1 MDYIHQKQYSDEIS
15 RLRYDGN
22 INEAINKCH
31 EATTAFPESNFF
43 YKILG
48 DLYVQGNDYHNAA
61 KAYLEQL
68 KHLSEKPEQFKTFA
82 RFYKLIKTKMPSDF
96 LNQYNSAILDAV
108 RNGEIAQNIYK
119 LLIENFGQA
128 FIMDDRLLC
137 LFEKSNNDV
146 NLTDI
151 KQFVNLTR
159 DDDAIRALI
168 LYRTDNASDTYS
180 SKINQYLISV
190 AEKKEMYSEALQ
202 LIGKVL
208 QKQKKRNPTII
219 RTLLR
224 ISRKQGDYSYAE
236 SVLNFDDA
244 LIESSDFNIQYEL
257 VYYFDNIQNRVLLDK
272 TLKRMHNSAR
282 HSVPIARTLYNF
294 YLNFNKF
301 EEAQLISEHIQK
313 LTADLQIRKSVS
325 RERETSLRRRSEE
338 QLESEQVIW
347 QKLKDLVSEQEHNR
361 QMIALRDLLRGFS
374 HELGQPITNIRYAV
388 QLQQMKIRRGVN
400 TQDEI
405 DKLFLTI
412 LDQTARIGTLL
423 DRFRPIVSSK
433 SQAEVFSIKNCIA
446 QVFSDLSERL
456 IDNKIAYQIDAS
468 SNPCLYGDQVQFSQI
483 FYNLVL
489 NSAQAIVKNGSV
501 YVQLSETLDEITI
514 LFSDDGP
521 GIAVENSKKIF
532 EPFFSTKDPTA
543 GNGGEGLGLYVVWNV
558 LRMYNG
564 TIQVNQ
570 KYKNGAQ
577 FVIKIP
583 VNKEIN
589 NESHTNN

>member
-1 MDYIHQKQYSDEIS
+1 
-15 RLRYDGN
+15 
-22 INEAINKCH
+22 
-31 EATTAFPESNFF
+31 
-43 YKILG
+43 
-48 DLYVQGNDYHNAA
+48 
-61 KAYLEQL
+61 
-68 KHLSEKPEQFKTFA
+68 
-82 RFYKLIKTKMPSDF
+82 
-96 LNQYNSAILDAV
+96 
-108 RNGEIAQNIYK
+108 
-119 LLIENFGQA
+119 
-128 FIMDDRLLC
+128 
-137 LFEKSNNDV
+137 
-146 NLTDI
+146 
-151 KQFVNLTR
+151 
-159 DDDAIRALI
+159 
-168 LYRTDNASDTYS
+168 
-180 SKINQYLISV
+180 
-190 AEKKEMYSEALQ
+190 MYSEALQ

-224 ISRKQGDYSYAE
+224 ISRKQCDYSYAE

-244 LIESSDFNIQYEL
+244 FIESSDFNIQYEL
-257 VYYFDNIQNRVLLDK
+257 VYYYDNIQNSALLDK

-282 HSVPIARTLYNF
+282 HSIPIARTLYNF
-294 YLNFNKF
+294 YLNFNEF
-301 EEAQLISEHIQK
+301 EEAQSISEHIQK
-313 LTADLQIRKSVS
+313 LTEDLHVRKSTS
-325 RERETSLRRRSEE
+325 RERENSLRQRSKE

-388 QLQQMKIRRGVN
+388 QLQQMKIQRGIN
-400 TQDEI
+400 TLDEI
-405 DKLFLTI
+405 NKLFLTI

-423 DRFRPIVSSK
+423 DRFRLTDNEIV
-433 SQAEVFSIKNCIA
+433 
-446 QVFSDLSERL
+446 
-456 IDNKIAYQIDAS
+456 YQIDAPLDS
-468 SNPCLYGDQVQFSQI
+468 YLYGYPVQFSQI

-489 NSAQAIVKNGSV
+489 NSLQAIVKKGNV
-501 YVQLSETLDEITI
+501 HVQFSETPDEITI

-583 VNKEIN
+583 VKKEAKQ
-589 NESHTNN
+589 

>member
-1 MDYIHQKQYSDEIS
+1 MGYIHQKQYSDEIS
-15 RLRYDGN
+15 KLRYDEN
-22 INEAINKCH
+22 INEAIDKCR
-31 EATTAFPESNFF
+31 EATTVFPESNFF

-48 DLYVQGNDYHNAA
+48 DLYVQKSDYHNAA

-68 KHLSEKPEQFKTFA
+68 KRLSTKPEQFKTFA
-82 RFYKLIKTKMPSDF
+82 RFYKLIKTKMPSEF
-96 LNQYNSAILDAV
+96 LDWYNSAILDAIKK
-108 RNGEIAQNIYK
+108 GEIAQNICK
-119 LLIENFGQA
+119 LLIENFGQT
-128 FIMDDRLLC
+128 FITDNRLLS

-151 KQFVNLTR
+151 KQFVDSTR
-159 DDDAIRALI
+159 DDDAVRALI
-168 LYRTDNASDTYS
+168 LYRIESTGDTYS
-180 SKINQYLISV
+180 SKIDQYLISV
-190 AEKKEMYSEALQ
+190 AEKKKMYSEALQ

-224 ISRKQGDYSYAE
+224 ISRKQCDYSYAE

-244 LIESSDFNIQYEL
+244 FIESSDFNIQYEL
-257 VYYFDNIQNRVLLDK
+257 VYYYDNIQNSALLDK

-282 HSVPIARTLYNF
+282 HSIPIARTLYNF
-294 YLNFNKF
+294 YLNFNEF
-301 EEAQLISEHIQK
+301 EEAQSISEHIQK
-313 LTADLQIRKSVS
+313 LTEDLHVRKSTS
-325 RERETSLRRRSEE
+325 RERENSLRQRSKE

-374 HELGQPITNIRYAV
+374 HELGKPITNIRYAV
-388 QLQQMKIRRGVN
+388 QLQQMKIQRGIN
-400 TQDEI
+400 TLDEI
-405 DKLFLTI
+405 NKLFLTI

-433 SQAEVFSIKNCIA
+433 SQSEMFSIKNCIA
-446 QVFSDLSERL
+446 QVFSDLSDRL
-456 IDNKIAYQIDAS
+456 TDNEIVYQIDAPLDS
-468 SNPCLYGDQVQFSQI
+468 YLYGDPVQFSQI

-489 NSAQAIVKNGSV
+489 NSLQAIVKKGNV
-501 YVQLSETLDEITI
+501 HVQFSETPDEITI

-583 VNKEIN
+583 VKKEAKQ
-589 NESHTNN
+589 